1 MRDWANYWAHV
12 SVGDG
17 KMFRVQG
24 LQVWTIAIA
33 SHPGGRGAQ
42 SIRETF
48 PKQKPKSRF
57 GCTIPPNQENL
68 LPKTERLDLERPW
81 MREAGQL
88 DDLVSY
94 AGIRGDGGDEGQ
106 DQDQ

>member
-1 MRDWANYWAHV
+1 MCQ
-12 SVGDG
+12 SVTEKCLG
-17 KMFRVQG
+17 FRVYRYG
-24 LQVWTIAIA
+24 PSP
-33 SHPGGRGAQ
+33 SHYILAGGRAGGRGAQ